1 LNEAAGI
8 SYACRHLDIHDDEVG
23 AIGFGLGDAGLA
35 ISGLDD
41 GVP

>member
-1 LNEAAGI
+1 V
-8 SYACRHLDIHDDEVG
+8 IHEDEVG
-23 AIGFGLGDAGLA
+23 AIGFGLGDSGLAISGLA

>member
-1 LNEAAGI
+1 V
-8 SYACRHLDIHDDEVG
+8 IHEDEVG
-23 AIGFGLGDAGLA
+23 AIGFGLGDSGLA